1 MVDVRANEQ
10 GGYDIKVIAKKDTPH
25 TEYEKRKLY
34 TDATLRSM
42 YFICTNEDQ
51 IDPDSNDFYFGLDD
65 VDHLPEEEDI
75 DSDFLLWLLRLITK
89 QNTWKNLIKKF
100 VFFKFFFRKGD
111 SIYHLNLQYRTHVK
125 QIMKIEQLNQI
136 KLVKKPS
143 RNFKTTSKKPTD
155 LELQFL

>member
-1 MVDVRANEQ
+1 MEDCFILYLSTCYQQDHVNHDQCELHMVDVRANEQ

-75 DSDFLLWLLRLITK
+75 DSDF
-89 QNTWKNLIKKF
+89 
-100 VFFKFFFRKGD
+100 D
-111 SIYHLNLQYRTHVK
+111 SVPS
-125 QIMKIEQLNQI
+125 
-136 KLVKKPS
+136 LV
-143 RNFKTTSKKPTD
+143 TETD
-155 LELQFL
+155 YQAEYLDELD